1 MSTNSSTGIQSAE
14 TALDVLTRLADLGG
28 ALSVSELGRSLDMPR
43 AKVHR
48 YLVSLE
54 RRGYVEQDPASA
66 RYRLGPQALH
76 TGLAALAEVDFVKL
90 AAGCLDGLSA
100 GIGQTVFI
108 SVWGQHGPTIV
119 QWRDARLPVT
129 VNVRVG
135 SVLPLLNSA
144 TGRVYAAWLPEA
156 LALPRALSEWDAL
169 LGQDADASRRRDA
182 ARALDAAEPPGDPA
196 AALRR
201 QWQATR
207 RRGYASVSGHL
218 LHGID
223 SAAVPV
229 LDAQGHLAGAITG
242 LGLHGGFDLAP
253 EGEPVRALVAA
264 AADCSRR
271 LGWNPAA

>member
-1 MSTNSSTGIQSAE
+1 MSTHSSTGIQSAE
-14 TALDVLTRLADLGG
+14 IALDVLTRLAELGG

-54 RRGYVEQDPASA
+54 RRGYVEQDAASA

-90 AAGCLDGLSA
+90 AAGGLDDLSA
-100 GIGQTVFI
+100 AIGQTVFI

-144 TGRVYAAWLPEA
+144 TGRVYAAWLPET
-156 LALPRALSEWDAL
+156 LALPRALAEWDAL
-169 LGQDADASRRRDA
+169 LGQDADAERRRDA
-182 ARALDAAEPPGDPA
+182 ARALGTAEPPRDPA
-196 AALRR
+196 AALRQ

-207 RRGYASVSGHL
+207 QRGYASVSGHL

-229 LDAQGHLAGAITG
+229 LDAQGRLAGAITG

-271 LGWNPAA
+271 LGWNAAA

>member
-1 MSTNSSTGIQSAE
+1 MSTDSSTGIQSAE
-14 TALDVLTRLADLGG
+14 IALDVLTRLAELGG
-28 ALSVSELGRSLDMPR
+28 AQSVSELGRSLDMPR

-90 AAGCLDGLSA
+90 AADGLDALSGA
-100 GIGQTVFI
+100 IGQTVFI
-108 SVWGQHGPTIV
+108 SIWGQHGPTIV

-144 TGRVYAAWLPEA
+144 TGRVYAAWLPED
-156 LALPRALSEWDAL
+156 LALPRALAEWDAQL
-169 LGQDADASRRRDA
+169 RQGADASWL
-182 ARALDAAEPPGDPA
+182 LDAAKPPTDPA
-196 AALRR
+196 AALRAHWR
-201 QWQATR
+201 ATR
-207 RRGYASVSGHL
+207 ERGYATVSGHL

-223 SAAVPV
+223 SVSVPV
-229 LDAQGHLAGAITG
+229 RDAQGGLAGALTS
-242 LGLHGGFDLAP
+242 LGLHGGFDLSPDGA
-253 EGEPVRALVAA
+253 PVRGLLAA

-271 LGWNPAA
+271 LGWRA